1 MPGVLRL
8 NGPLLE
14 EETAGELGWGC
25 WGDGQVS
32 PHGEGKGGRA
42 EAQNKVAEKRIHLA
56 TDSRATPYG
65 PSQDVEYR
73 RGSQDICDVAS
84 N

>member
-42 EAQNKVAEKRIHLA
+42 EAQN
-56 TDSRATPYG
+56 S
-65 PSQDVEYR
+65 
-73 RGSQDICDVAS
+73 
-84 N
+84 